1 MCLMARFRMIKNI
14 PYYKDIKGIQPQEL
28 FKSEIEIY
36 KTQNEDFFEVERV

>member
-1 MCLMARFRMIKNI
+1 MIKNI